1 MPLNKLYFLILEF
14 YWRALPSFSFFR
26 FSRENS
32 TPPRPLTQHIANSVA
47 HKQTYRQTNKQTIT
61 DPLGSRWTTSAA
73 VGSRLRHR
81 EKQTVST
88 AGAVNS
94 VDTRRVGGGWRL
106 VSYTVFESKNK
117 VWDERTWRRSGSVV
131 LPLWCNARANLH
143 GDLYLMQQQMERK
156 GDASCRSV
164 PHKARL
170 KPCDW
175 RRHWYSYLRL
185 HKQLCVCVLYWMSNF
200 SFLFV
205 VRLWF
210 VGWSLAVSKS
220 IHAWYCSSTT
230 ARLLRTS
237 NASCCLWTH
246 HFLPP
251 SWKPFLRLLSS

>member
-1 MPLNKLYFLILEF
+1 MLHTNK
-14 YWRALPSFSFFR
+14 R
-26 FSRENS
+26 
-32 TPPRPLTQHIANSVA
+32 TD
-47 HKQTYRQTNKQTIT
+47 RQTNKQSQI
-61 DPLGSRWTTSAA
+61 PSALA
-73 VGSRLRHR
+73 EQPQLQSGVVCDTERNKLFRLR
-81 EKQTVST
+81 ELWTLWT
-88 AGAVNS
+88 PEGW
-94 VDTRRVGGGWRL
+94 GGWRL
-106 VSYTVFESKNK
+106 ISYTVFESKNK

-175 RRHWYSYLRL
+175 QRHWYSYLRL